1 MKKPKWDG
9 RSRPTN
15 KAYNEGYNRI
25 FGEKEQGELKES
37 YKQSLQNKK
46 DRDPFNIKVKEEKT
60 TPEQLKKIEERNGF

>member
-9 RSRPTN
+9 RSRPAN
-15 KAYNEGYNRI
+15 KAYDEGYNRI
-25 FGEKEQGELKES
+25 FGEKEQDQLKES